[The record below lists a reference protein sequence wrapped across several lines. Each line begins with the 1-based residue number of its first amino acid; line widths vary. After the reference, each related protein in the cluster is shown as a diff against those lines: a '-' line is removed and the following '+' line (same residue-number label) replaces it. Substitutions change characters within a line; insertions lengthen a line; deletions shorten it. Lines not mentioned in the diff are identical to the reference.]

1 MCALRLRTDWARSSI
16 VTLAIIGGL
25 SGCRAAALAYGD
37 TPASARANA
46 EGVTTALEQR
56 FTHVV
61 RVPKFQN
68 ARMRIARYVF
78 SPSRIVDDTS
88 LWTSMR
94 SENGHKVRDL
104 EIFGSF
110 ANGQYT
116 FVPRAA
122 RLPIT
127 RLGESRHFTGMRQL
141 DGDGRWQW
149 LTSVEQVMGPMPP
162 ARATDIMRALF
173 VSAEQ
178 SSATVRADYRS
189 AFPRSTQA
197 FGRMF
202 AMDSLN
208 TSTQSDGSTLVS
220 LHIVTSADRLD
231 TESPALG
238 KFIRRYVASTRYRVR
253 LADKTGAEW
262 FDANQDHSRLIVRFR
277 THNGELQP
285 LVGAARRMPDTLA
298 IRMDGEAKLSMFT
311 VGFEKLVGEFV
322 HVSTATERSWN
333 MRFTTEPSWKLPFM
347 AEQLLRSSLRQP
359 FTGEGT
365 QFRIGFARNGSQPTT
380 LQRAVVLSVQESAIM
395 RFLGNLGFTA
405 MSDYAGA
412 VEGEENRFLAEGFAA
427 LRADIEALTAGR

>member
-1 MCALRLRTDWARSSI
+1 MCALRLRTDGTRSAI
-16 VTLAIIGGL
+16 AILALISGL
-25 SGCRAAALAYGD
+25 SSCRAAALAYGD

-78 SPSRIVDDTS
+78 SPSRIVDDSS
-88 LWTSMR
+88 LWTSVR
-94 SENGHKVRDL
+94 SENGRSVRDL

-116 FVPRAA
+116 FVPRAV
-122 RLPIT
+122 RLPIM
-127 RLGESRHFTGMRQL
+127 RLGESRHFTGVRQL

-149 LTSVEQVMGPMPP
+149 VTSVEQVMGPMPP

-202 AMDSLN
+202 TIDSLN
-208 TSTQSDGSTLVS
+208 TSTQGDGSTLVS
-220 LHIVTSADRLD
+220 LHILTSDDRLY
-231 TESPALG
+231 TGSPALG
-238 KFIRRYVASTRYRVR
+238 KFIRRYIASTRFHVR
-253 LADKTGAEW
+253 LSDKTGSDW
-262 FDANQDHSRLIVRFR
+262 FDANQDHSRLILRFR

-285 LVGAARRMPDTLA
+285 LLGAARPMPDTLA
-298 IRMDGEAKLSMFT
+298 IRMDGDAKLSMFT
-311 VGFEKLVGEFV
+311 VGIQKLVGEFV
-322 HVSTATERSWN
+322 HVSTTTERGWS

-365 QFRIGFARNGSQPTT
+365 QFRIGFARNGAQPTT
-380 LQRAVVLSVQESAIM
+380 LQRSVVLSVQESAIM

-412 VEGEENRFLAEGFAA
+412 VEEEENRFLAQGFAA
-427 LRADIEALTAGR
+427 LRADIAGLTAGR